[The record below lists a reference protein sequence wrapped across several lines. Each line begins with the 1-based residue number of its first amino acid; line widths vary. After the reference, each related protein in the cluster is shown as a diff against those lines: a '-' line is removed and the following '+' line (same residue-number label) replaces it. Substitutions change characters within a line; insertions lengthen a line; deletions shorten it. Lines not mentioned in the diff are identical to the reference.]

1 MKVADKVV
9 LITGA
14 SEGIGAACAAV
25 FHERKARL
33 SLSCLSGPD
42 FPRPAD
48 ALVTVGDITDPGV
61 RDEIVRRTVD
71 RFGTIDILV
80 NNAGVGLYKP
90 PSSAP
95 IELVRRLFE
104 VNVFAPLAM
113 AQLTI
118 PYMKRQGS
126 GTIVNIGSVGGFAS
140 LPWASMYCASKFALH
155 AINDSL
161 RRELSR
167 DGIHVMKVAPG
178 IVDTKFREHV
188 LDGTALEKYRISS
201 DSSPPSASPGLY
213 CEEWNGTHELFSCH
227 GSAGRSRRWKCSL
240 PSSWMFTSGANG
252 DLLPDS
258 RNPNE
263 IKGKQPDL
271 FCRSVGSGPPCHPI
285 VDLCLY
291 RSDNRELRV
300 RHIDVF
306 RVGEINQMGSQILV

>member
-14 SEGIGAACAAV
+14 SEGIGAACATV

-104 VNVFAPLAM
+104 VNVFAPLAL

-118 PYMKRQGS
+118 PHMRRQG
-126 GTIVNIGSVGGFAS
+126 GGMIVNIGSVGGFSS

-167 DGIHVMKVAPG
+167 DGIHVMKVVPG

-188 LDGTALEKYRISS
+188 LDGTAPGKVSDIKRLVSPERVARAVLRGVERDARTVFVPWLSRPFTAMELISPKLM
-201 DSSPPSASPGLY
+201 DVY
-213 CEEWNGTHELFSCH
+213 I
-227 GSAGRSRRWKCSL
+227 RSKW
-240 PSSWMFTSGANG
+240 
-252 DLLPDS
+252 
-258 RNPNE
+258 
-263 IKGKQPDL
+263 
-271 FCRSVGSGPPCHPI
+271 
-285 VDLCLY
+285 
-291 RSDNRELRV
+291 
-300 RHIDVF
+300 
-306 RVGEINQMGSQILV
+306 